1 MKALDGFMP
10 HQHKHFETHI
20 SEWLVWL
27 FSKGDICWWGKGYQ
41 IRDYFELKVWWLN
54 QEIIIL
60 VADITLFK
68 R

>member
-1 MKALDGFMP
+1 MTILDIWEECAYGATGSKTAKSPYIKSQYIF
-10 HQHKHFETHI
+10 K
-20 SEWLVWL
+20 SE
-27 FSKGDICWWGKGYQ
+27 K
-41 IRDYFELKVWWLN
+41 N